1 MGVVMGVQ
9 VISRDGKPEYAV
21 LPWDQYQAL
30 LAAAGAPQATVE
42 PQVAANANAEAAS
55 PVGFDQL
62 KPLREAKGLAL
73 EALART
79 VGISPS
85 YLAMIES
92 GERVPDAAI
101 RRSLAWEL
109 GVPGWEEPS

>member
-1 MGVVMGVQ
+1 M
-9 VISRDGKPEYAV
+9 
-21 LPWDQYQAL
+21 
-30 LAAAGAPQATVE
+30 
-42 PQVAANANAEAAS
+42 
-55 PVGFDQL
+55 
-62 KPLREAKGLAL
+62 REAKGLAL

-109 GVPGWEEPS
+109 GVPGWRDAL